1 MTVEEF
7 YQYCKKREL
16 TDHKITYAVVPDPWF
31 AEIEKNLEE
40 CDIEEHSGEILIAD
54 HSRD

>member
-7 YQYCKKREL
+7 YQYCQKRGL
-16 TDHKITYAVVPDPWF
+16 TDHEISYSVATDPWTE
-31 AEIEKNLEE
+31 EIEKNLEE
-40 CDIEEHSGEILIAD
+40 CDIEEYSGEILITD